1 MGGRSI
7 SEFNFHQLRIFYTV
21 ARHGGFSRAAKA
33 LEISQPAVSIQ
44 VQELEK
50 NLEVPLF
57 HRRSRGL
64 QLTEIGETVYGYV
77 HRIFALSS
85 ELQEA
90 VQAIRGLTA
99 GHLTIGASTT
109 PGEYILPVAVG
120 RFRRRYPDIDVELR
134 ISNTRSIVSQIHQ
147 RELDIGMIGSA
158 LEGDDALETS
168 TYVMDEIVLVA
179 ALDHP
184 LVSGSP
190 VHLEAVMDAGLVTR
204 EQGSATRQAAEEC
217 FARMGVSPK
226 VAMEFGSNQAVKLA
240 AESGVGVGVVSRF
253 GIGAEVK
260 AGLLKVIQV
269 RDWECIRPLTLVYLK
284 EKRLSPAQK
293 AFLEILETEH
303 PLPSMG

>member
-1 MGGRSI
+1 M
-7 SEFNFHQLRIFYTV
+7 
-21 ARHGGFSRAAKA
+21 ARQGGFSRAAKA

-44 VQELEK
+44 VQDLEK
-50 NLEVPLF
+50 HLGVPLF
-57 HRRSRGL
+57 HRRSKGL
-64 QLTEIGETVYGYV
+64 QLTEIGETVYDYV
-77 HRIFALSS
+77 HRIFSLSS
-85 ELQEA
+85 ELREA
-90 VQAIRGLTA
+90 VQAIRGLKA

-134 ISNTRSIVSQIHQ
+134 ISNTRSIISQIHQ

-184 LVSGSP
+184 LVTGSP
-190 VHLEAVMDAGLVTR
+190 VDLQAVMDAGLVIR

-217 FARMGVSPK
+217 FAHMGVSPK
-226 VAMEFGSNQAVKLA
+226 VVMELGSNQAVKA
-240 AESGVGVGVVSRF
+240 GGRVGRRRGRSV
-253 GIGAEVK
+253 
-260 AGLLKVIQV
+260 QV
-269 RDWECIRPLTLVYLK
+269 RNRGRGEGGTAQSDSSQELGVHSSLTLVYLK
-284 EKRLSPAQK
+284 EKRLSPAQN